1 MGADPK
7 VYEYRKEAVQDAIVG
22 ALKRRRGE
30 ATVADLVAFTGLPS
44 HQVETEL
51 PAVADEYSGRLKVTE
66 SGDILYSFPRGFT
79 SRYRGFGPF
88 ARRTFKGLKKGV
100 AAAAAFLFKAW
111 IMVMLIGYF
120 ALFVIL
126 ILVALAASMA
136 ANASDRDGKSRG
148 RSGGG
153 LALTG
158 RLIDLFVRIWFYNE
172 VFKGPGQRRYEHD
185 RRTRAKENRRPLH
198 KAIFSFVLGEPDPN
212 AGHDAL
218 EKRAF
223 VALARRKK
231 GVVLLEDFM
240 SLTGLSPADADLAI
254 NRYLYEFGGSP
265 EVSEAGTVYY
275 RFPSLLRRA
284 RADEAGADESPF
296 KRLRPF
302 SANDKKA
309 NAWYA
314 GINGFN
320 LVLGG
325 YFLYFALAHGF
336 ISGPAASGA
345 GYLYYVTLRLL
356 YQFMG
361 EASLNIVVLGLGVV
375 PLAFSALFWLVPLVR
390 AARLAKENE
399 AIKAGNLRRVAYA
412 QALAKPANV
421 AAPDPAALPE
431 AARPAS
437 GKRAAEKAIE
447 ELAAY
452 EGGDPTPSGAWAMP
466 ALERKLKDLD
476 GLRAKVRPEDY
487 TLGSVAFDTDAPG
500 DS

>member
-1 MGADPK
+1 MGAEPK
-7 VYEYRKEAVQDAIVG
+7 VYEYKKEAVREAIVG
-22 ALKRRRGE
+22 ALKKRRGE

-44 HQVETEL
+44 HQVEAEL

-88 ARRTFKGLKKGV
+88 ARRAFKALQKGV

-111 IMVMLIGYF
+111 IMVMLVGYF
-120 ALFVIL
+120 ALFVAL
-126 ILVALAASMA
+126 ILVALAASVA
-136 ANASDRDGKSRG
+136 ASASDRNGKSRS

-172 VFKGPGQRRYEHD
+172 IFKGPGQRRYEYD
-185 RRTRAKENRRPLH
+185 RRARAKENRRPLH
-198 KAIFSFVLGEPDPN
+198 KAIFSFVFGEPDPN

-231 GVVLLEDFM
+231 GIVLLEDFM
-240 SLTGLSPADADLAI
+240 GLTGLSPAEADVAI

-302 SANDKKA
+302 SANDKMA

-320 LVLGG
+320 LILGG
-325 YFLYFALAHGF
+325 YFLYFAFAHGF
-336 ISGPAASGA
+336 ISGQAASGA

-356 YQFMG
+356 YEFMG
-361 EASLNIVVLGLGVV
+361 PASLNAVALGLGVV

-390 AARLAKENE
+390 AARLNKENE

-412 QALAKPANV
+412 QALARPAAA

-437 GKRAAEKAIE
+437 GRKAAERAIE

-452 EGGDPTPSGAWAMP
+452 EGGDPTPSGAWALP
-466 ALERKLKDLD
+466 ALERKLKDVD
-476 GLRAKVRPEDY
+476 ELRAKVRPEDY